1 MTEII
6 SVDHKGV
13 PVGSGTVN
21 LQDPRSGVHYKGPL
35 LEFTDLRSGDTLVSA
50 KQNNGDWDYY
60 WVIESTDW
68 VDATGDTSQ
77 LYVVSVS
84 VVAPQAVDKKV
95 RKSAMNS
102 SGSEEWLQDI
112 RKGPEGRERAA
123 LAVVEIL
130 HDYGTRACIAEL
142 KGGDPDLE
150 DEDEEAVLADLVE
163 QAKKIAT
170 VGTSIAFGFWMD
182 RPMNAFGNTGWDFV
196 AGKIG
201 P

>member
-1 MTEII
+1 MTDII
-6 SVDHKGV
+6 SMDHKGLI
-13 PVGSGTVN
+13 VGSGTVN

-50 KQNNGDWDYY
+50 KQNNGEWDYY
-60 WVIESTDW
+60 WVIEMIDW

-77 LYVVSVS
+77 RYVVSVS
-84 VVAPQAVDKKV
+84 VVVPQAVDRKI
-95 RKSAMNS
+95 RKSAMES
-102 SGSEEWLQDI
+102 SDAAAWWKDI
-112 RKGPEGRERAA
+112 SKGPGGKERAA
-123 LAVVEIL
+123 LAKVEVF
-130 HDYGTRACIAEL
+130 HDHGTRACMAEL
-142 KGGDPDLE
+142 KGGDPDNE
-150 DEDEEAVLADLVE
+150 DEDEEAILADLIE